1 MKLCSL
7 EVAIMESPVEC
18 QSHRGT
24 GRTMP
29 PPSIGP
35 VSLVR
40 GKTGR
45 MTLSSA
51 LFSSPR
57 NLRPPRRTG
66 TVRLDSA
73 LRAAQ
78 PYGSTDGIYD
88 LRVMAS
94 SPHD

>member
-7 EVAIMESPVEC
+7 EVALMESPVEC

-24 GRTMP
+24 GRTMA

-40 GKTGR
+40 G
-45 MTLSSA
+45 LSSA

-57 NLRPPRRTG
+57 NPRPPRRTG